1 MKHVKHFEQYIKESF
16 EDEEGAWD
24 EDEDD
29 DDDEDFSEFA
39 HNTEKERE
47 DCKKQL
53 DEFFEEEKVS
63 VVMISHFTYQYRYNG
78 LGVEMKA
85 YRVGMPFD
93 KEVDCYD
100 IAEDFAEYFRNQI
113 YDEYHGGR
121 LHSV

>member
-1 MKHVKHFEQYIKESF
+1 M
-16 EDEEGAWD
+16 
-24 EDEDD
+24 
-29 DDDEDFSEFA
+29 
-39 HNTEKERE
+39 
-47 DCKKQL
+47 

-85 YRVGMPFD
+85 YKVGMPFD

-113 YDEYHGGR
+113 YDEYHGGSAITAKEVKAMLPPGVKLVEYKEKVNLATVSR
-121 LHSV
+121 LPELEDDYTFEHEVGSDS